1 MLPIKIDLT
10 KELATKLRELR
21 INNPIN
27 GEVLT
32 AENLSKAIGNNRAWM
47 SQIESRRL
55 KKIKR
60 EDIIAI
66 YKLLFNIS
74 SDQEAEE
81 QAELELI
88 EYIAKN
94 PRSRKTTIVA
104 PDKIINDKDNTFS
117 KYYLHEK
124 PSTDNPDVIFRK
136 ECDEI
141 HNYFLSLY
149 KEAVSAEE
157 KTNLCTLLSALSYT
171 ITHSDTKTLKL
182 ISEISFQ
189 LFRYVPED
197 ECQEI
202 YDRAKNLSLSLEK
215 YAYHDCIDLYNKNI
229 TFIKDSINNRFTF
242 YSNALMPLINYSFS
256 LLISLVYNNSY
267 PISIQD
273 KITLINDFISL
284 SKILSSKYNIEFS
297 VDLLNYSSEIETLKE
312 TINLIQSF
320 INSIPKNNAYY
331 MSKSSDYFE

>member
-1 MLPIKIDLT
+1 M
-10 KELATKLRELR
+10 
-21 INNPIN
+21 
-27 GEVLT
+27 
-32 AENLSKAIGNNRAWM
+32 
-47 SQIESRRL
+47 
-55 KKIKR
+55 
-60 EDIIAI
+60 
-66 YKLLFNIS
+66 
-74 SDQEAEE
+74 
-81 QAELELI
+81 
-88 EYIAKN
+88 
-94 PRSRKTTIVA
+94 
-104 PDKIINDKDNTFS
+104 
-117 KYYLHEK
+117 
-124 PSTDNPDVIFRK
+124 
-136 ECDEI
+136 
-141 HNYFLSLY
+141 
-149 KEAVSAEE
+149 
-157 KTNLCTLLSALSYT
+157 
-171 ITHSDTKTLKL
+171 
-182 ISEISFQ
+182 
-189 LFRYVPED
+189 PED